1 MLKKDR
7 YSHAFIFLIL
17 GLIGAAYLFRNEK
30 TNASILSILIG
41 LIPMFYLM
49 KKGSARI
56 HLTDA
61 QKANLDIEYKDEDD
75 CGFTRHEKKNIDGIR
90 VNGVRYKFVDG
101 TDGYIDRNNVAR
113 PCGFGSALMQKIGA
127 GGKEPKSI
135 QHNDCWK

>member
-17 GLIGAAYLFRNEK
+17 GLIGAWYFIRDGKGSVAGML
-30 TNASILSILIG
+30 LITAVLPLG
-41 LIPMFYLM
+41 YIMSR
-49 KKGSARI
+49 SARI

-75 CGFTRHEKKNIDGIR
+75 CGFTREVRKNIDGIR